1 MECLLSVGSVG
12 ASGWWIFQALAVRG
26 SGSGDAPRPSA
37 RGFERANAATVHVAR
52 RRCRAGRPN
61 RRLWAS
67 VPVPPLPQ
75 TLEKNTAVPRTL
87 TDGKGDRGVRR
98 MRAGEVARRWTP
110 TVSRRERAHRSSAS
124 AARVA
129 RAIASRRVAP
139 EPARADPA
147 AMGSSAHRMR
157 SLRAARGDVPTRCD
171 AIRSRRAIRTCVAA
185 SPGEIWDVARALG
198 TYRRRLSAC
207 NKRDG
212 EARCRG

>member
-1 MECLLSVGSVG
+1 MFAQRGFG
-12 ASGWWIFQALAVRG
+12 GFPDFQALAGRG
-26 SGSGDAPRPSA
+26 SGSGDAQRPSA
-37 RGFERANAATVHVAR
+37 RGFERANAAMVRMAR
-52 RRCRAGRPN
+52 RRSRAVRPN
-61 RRLWAS
+61 RRLRAS
-67 VPVPPLPQ
+67 GPVPRLPQ

-110 TVSRRERAHRSSAS
+110 TISRRERAQRLSAS

-129 RAIASRRVAP
+129 RAIVSRRVAP

-157 SLRAARGDVPTRCD
+157 SLGAARGDVPTRCD
-171 AIRSRRAIRTCVAA
+171 AIRSRRAIRSCVAA

-198 TYRRRLSAC
+198 TYRRRLPAC
-207 NKRDG
+207 NKRDDG
-212 EARCRG
+212 ARCRG